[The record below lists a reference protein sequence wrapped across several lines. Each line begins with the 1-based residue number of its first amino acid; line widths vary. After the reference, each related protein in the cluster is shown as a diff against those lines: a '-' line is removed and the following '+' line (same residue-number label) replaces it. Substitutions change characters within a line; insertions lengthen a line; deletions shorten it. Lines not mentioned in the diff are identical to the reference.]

1 MKKILCL
8 LSIIVTVFVAQAQE
22 RPMNGQSRPA
32 MRNRQGIELNQHVD
46 SALLRKGMERQLP
59 QRQMT
64 KEQRERLELFSIQFI
79 TKKLDL
85 TPTEAEKFWPL
96 YNEQKEASRNLM
108 QTAKQ
113 DEIAFQEAMLVIRKK
128 FKKDLMPVLKTEKRV
143 NLALKVDRDLLNKMR
158 NEIMRRKRP
167 M

>member
-1 MKKILCL
+1 MKKVLCL
-8 LSIIVTVFVAQAQE
+8 FIFAVSVFVAQAQE
-22 RPMNGQSRPA
+22 QPMNGQNRPA
-32 MRNRQGIELNQHVD
+32 MRNRQG
-46 SALLRKGMERQLP
+46 MEMP
-59 QRQMT
+59 QKQMT

-79 TKKLDL
+79 TRKLDL
-85 TPTEAEKFWPL
+85 TPAEAEKFWPL
-96 YNEQKEASRNLM
+96 YNEQKAASRNLM

-128 FKKDLMPVLKTEKRV
+128 FKKDLMPVLKSEERV

-158 NEIMRRKRP
+158 NEMMRRKRQ

>member
-32 MRNRQGIELNQHVD
+32 MRNRQ
-46 SALLRKGMERQLP
+46 GMERQLP

-128 FKKDLMPVLKTEKRV
+128 FKKDLMPILKTEERV
-143 NLALKVDRDLLNKMR
+143 NLALKVDRDLLNRMR
-158 NEIMRRKRP
+158 NEMMRRKRP

>member
-1 MKKILCL
+1 MKKILYL
-8 LSIIVTVFVAQAQE
+8 FGFIVTVFVAQAQE
-22 RPMNGQSRPA
+22 QPMNSQSRPA
-32 MRNRQGIELNQHVD
+32 IRNRQGMD
-46 SALLRKGMERQLP
+46 RQLP

-85 TPTEAEKFWPL
+85 TPAEAEKFWPL
-96 YNEQKEASRNLM
+96 YNEQKTASRNLM
-108 QTAKQ
+108 QTAKE

-128 FKKDLMPVLKTEKRV
+128 FKKDLMPILKSEERV
-143 NLALKVDRDLLNKMR
+143 NLALKVDRDLLNRMR
-158 NEIMRRKRP
+158 NEMMRRKRP

>member
-1 MKKILCL
+1 MKKIVCL
-8 LSIIVTVFVAQAQE
+8 FSFIVTVFVAQAQE

-32 MRNRQGIELNQHVD
+32 MRNRQG
-46 SALLRKGMERQLP
+46 MEMPPPPPPRP
-59 QRQMT
+59 MT
-64 KEQRERLELFSIQFI
+64 KQQREKLELFKIQFV

-85 TPTEAEKFWPL
+85 TPAEAEKFWPL

-113 DEIAFQEAMLVIRKK
+113 DEIAFQEAMLTIRKK
-128 FKKDLMPVLKTEKRV
+128 FKKDLMPILKTEERV
-143 NLALKVDRDLLNKMR
+143 NLALKVDRELLNKMR
-158 NEIMRRKRP
+158 NEMMRRKRP

>member
-32 MRNRQGIELNQHVD
+32 MRNRQ
-46 SALLRKGMERQLP
+46 GMERQLP

-96 YNEQKEASRNLM
+96 
-108 QTAKQ
+108 
-113 DEIAFQEAMLVIRKK
+113 
-128 FKKDLMPVLKTEKRV
+128 
-143 NLALKVDRDLLNKMR
+143 
-158 NEIMRRKRP
+158 
-167 M
+167 

>member
-8 LSIIVTVFVAQAQE
+8 FSFILTVFVAQAQE
-22 RPMNGQSRPA
+22 QPMNGQSRLP
-32 MRNRQGIELNQHVD
+32 MRNRQ
-46 SALLRKGMERQLP
+46 GMERQLP

-85 TPTEAEKFWPL
+85 TPAEAEKFWPL
-96 YNEQKEASRNLM
+96 YNEQKAASRNLM
-108 QTAKQ
+108 QTAKE

-128 FKKDLMPVLKTEKRV
+128 FKKDLMPILKTEERV
-143 NLALKVDRDLLNKMR
+143 NLALKVDRDLLNRMR
-158 NEIMRRKRP
+158 NEIMRRRKP

>member
-1 MKKILCL
+1 MKKVLCL
-8 LSIIVTVFVAQAQE
+8 FIFAVSVFVAHAQE
-22 RPMNGQSRPA
+22 QPMNGQNRPA
-32 MRNRQGIELNQHVD
+32 MRNRQG
-46 SALLRKGMERQLP
+46 MEMP
-59 QRQMT
+59 QKQMT

-79 TKKLDL
+79 TRKLDL
-85 TPTEAEKFWPL
+85 TPAEAEKFWPL
-96 YNEQKEASRNLM
+96 YNEQKAASRNLM

-128 FKKDLMPVLKTEKRV
+128 FKKDLMPVLKSEERV

-158 NEIMRRKRP
+158 NEMMRRKRQ

>member
-1 MKKILCL
+1 MKKVLCL
-8 LSIIVTVFVAQAQE
+8 FSFVATIFVAQAQE
-22 RPMNGQSRPA
+22 QPMNGQSRPA
-32 MRNRQGIELNQHVD
+32 MRNRQGMD
-46 SALLRKGMERQLP
+46 RQLP

-85 TPTEAEKFWPL
+85 TPAEAEKFWPL
-96 YNEQKEASRNLM
+96 YNEQKKASRALM
-108 QTAKQ
+108 QTAKE

-128 FKKDLMPVLKTEKRV
+128 FKKDLMPVLKTEERV
-143 NLALKVDRDLLNKMR
+143 NLALKVDRELLNKMR
-158 NEIMRRKRP
+158 NEMMRRKRP

>member
-8 LSIIVTVFVAQAQE
+8 FGFIVTVFVAQAQE
-22 RPMNGQSRPA
+22 QPMNSQSRPA
-32 MRNRQGIELNQHVD
+32 IRNRQGMD
-46 SALLRKGMERQLP
+46 RQLP

-85 TPTEAEKFWPL
+85 TPAEAEKFWPL
-96 YNEQKEASRNLM
+96 YNEQKTASRNLM
-108 QTAKQ
+108 QTAKE

-128 FKKDLMPVLKTEKRV
+128 FKKDLMPILKTEERV

>member
-8 LSIIVTVFVAQAQE
+8 FSFMVTVFIAQAQQ
-22 RPMNGQSRPA
+22 RPMYG
-32 MRNRQGIELNQHVD
+32 RNMQPPPPRV
-46 SALLRKGMERQLP
+46 
-59 QRQMT
+59 MT

-85 TPTEAEKFWPL
+85 TPAEAEKFWPV
-96 YNEQKEASRNLM
+96 YNEQKEASRNLI
-108 QTAKQ
+108 QTKKE

-128 FKKDLMPVLKTEKRV
+128 FKKDLMPVLKTEERV
-143 NLALKVDRDLLNKMR
+143 NLALKVDRELLNKMR
-158 NEIMRRKRP
+158 NEMMRRKRP

>member
-1 MKKILCL
+1 MKKVLCL
-8 LSIIVTVFVAQAQE
+8 FIFTLSVFVAQAQE
-22 RPMNGQSRPA
+22 QPMNGQNRPA
-32 MRNRQGIELNQHVD
+32 MRNRQG
-46 SALLRKGMERQLP
+46 MEMP
-59 QRQMT
+59 QKQMT

-79 TKKLDL
+79 TRKLDL
-85 TPTEAEKFWPL
+85 TPAEAEKFWPL
-96 YNEQKEASRNLM
+96 YNEQKAASRNLM

-128 FKKDLMPVLKTEKRV
+128 FKKDLMPVLKSEERV

-158 NEIMRRKRP
+158 NEMMRRKRQ

>member
-8 LSIIVTVFVAQAQE
+8 FGFIVTVFVAQAQE
-22 RPMNGQSRPA
+22 QPMNSQSRPA
-32 MRNRQGIELNQHVD
+32 IRNRQGMD
-46 SALLRKGMERQLP
+46 RQLP

-85 TPTEAEKFWPL
+85 TPAEAEKFWPL
-96 YNEQKEASRNLM
+96 YNEQKKTSRALM
-108 QTAKQ
+108 QTAKD
-113 DEIAFQEAMLVIRKK
+113 DEIEFHESMLVIRKK
-128 FKKDLMPVLKTEKRV
+128 FKKDLMPILKTEERV
-143 NLALKVDRDLLNKMR
+143 NLALKVDRDLLNRMR
-158 NEIMRRKRP
+158 NEMMRRKRP